1 LNNRRPETA
10 FRIRKGLDIPIAG
23 TPRQEISES
32 ASLHSLALI
41 GDDTIGLKPA
51 LLVAEGDTVK
61 LGQTLFEDKNNPG
74 VNFTSPG
81 SGKVAAILRGA
92 RRRLQSVIIK
102 LQGQDE
108 ETFRSWESADLDYV
122 GEQDVRRNL
131 LASGLWTAFR
141 TRPFSRVPRADAEPA
156 AIFVTAIDTEPLAAD
171 PAVII
176 RESAR
181 DFADGLTVI
190 ARLTAGNVYVCTA
203 PGAPVTIPQ
212 DDRISVVS
220 FAGPHPSG
228 LPGTHIHLLESVDVD
243 RVVWHINY
251 QDVIAIGRLFTTG
264 RLDVT
269 RIISLAGPPLSR
281 PRLLRTRLGAST
293 DDLTQGELAAGT
305 LRVVSGSALSGRRAA
320 GWAAYLGRYH
330 SQVSVFAEGGRR
342 EFFGWLAPGVRKFS
356 GSRIFVS
363 GFLPRRRFNL
373 TTSQHGSPRAMVPI
387 GNIEKVMP
395 LDILVTPLLK
405 ALLVRDTDTARSLGC
420 LELDDED
427 LALCSFVCCSKY
439 DYGEALRECLTIIE
453 QAG

>member
-1 LNNRRPETA
+1 LNRRPVTA
-10 FRIRKGLDIPIAG
+10 FRIRRGLDIPIAG
-23 TPRQEISES
+23 TPLQEISQS
-32 ASLHSLALI
+32 APVRSLALI
-41 GDDTIGLKPA
+41 GDDYVGLKPT

-61 LGQTLFEDKNNPG
+61 LGQTLFEDQNNPG

-81 SGKVAAILRGA
+81 SGRVAAIHRGA
-92 RRRLQSVIIK
+92 RRKLQSVIIK
-102 LQGQDE
+102 LEGQHE
-108 ETFRSWESADLDYV
+108 ETFHSWQSADLDHV
-122 GEQDVRRNL
+122 DEEDVRRNL

-156 AIFVTAIDTEPLAAD
+156 AIFVTAIDTEPLAAN

-176 RESAR
+176 SEC
-181 DFADGLTVI
+181 DTEFADGLTVI
-190 ARLTAGNVYVCTA
+190 ARLTSGNVYVCAA
-203 PGAPVTIPQ
+203 PDAPVTIPQ
-212 DDRISVVS
+212 GGRIGVVRFS
-220 FAGPHPSG
+220 GPHPAG
-228 LPGTHIHLLESVDVD
+228 LPGTHIHFLEPVDAD
-243 RVVWHINY
+243 KVVWHVNY

-293 DDLTQGELAAGT
+293 DDLMQGELGGGT
-305 LRVVSGSALSGRRAA
+305 LRIVSGSALSGRRAA

-330 SQVSVFAEGGRR
+330 SQASVFAEGGRR
-342 EFFGWLAPGVRKFS
+342 ELFGWLSPGVNKFS

-363 GFLPRRRFNL
+363 GFLPRRRFDL

-387 GNIEKVMP
+387 GNLEKVMP

-405 ALLVRDTDTARSLGC
+405 ALLVRDIDTAQSLGC
-420 LELDDED
+420 LELDEED
-427 LALCSFVCCSKY
+427 LALCSFVCASKY
-439 DYGEALRECLTIIE
+439 DYGDALRECLTSIE